1 MLSADTSPAQ
11 EERYFELLRRLTP
24 AQRMKIVSA
33 ATRQMRHMA
42 EAGIRVRFPN
52 ATEAQVRE
60 ALIELLYG
68 VEARQRLCGK
78 K

>member
-1 MLSADTSPAQ
+1 VLSADTSPAQ
-11 EERYFELLRRLTP
+11 EERYFELLRRRTP

-33 ATRQMRHMA
+33 TTRQMRHMA
-42 EAGIRVRFPN
+42 EAGIRLRFPN

-60 ALIELLYG
+60 ELIELLYG